1 MYICTYAIYIPPLLL
16 SSQISIF
23 SSRHKPQTAI
33 NSQQKLLLFFDHT
46 DTPRN
51 PRSQVKIK
59 CLSNKSPGLP
69 YRTGYSQLTPG
80 NVYTLCGYGMW
91 NVYIMQC
98 VCVCALDECVG
109 KTNLK
114 MTDVM
119 QN

>member
-23 SSRHKPQTAI
+23 SSRHKPQTGKI
-33 NSQQKLLLFFDHT
+33 RKTNKQLLFFDHT

-91 NVYIMQC
+91 NVYNA
-98 VCVCALDECVG
+98 VCLRMCVG
-109 KTNLK
+109 
-114 MTDVM
+114 
-119 QN
+119 